1 MLIRVNMLGFTEYS
15 NIWLSLNTKG
25 RKNAMCKGH
34 KGKSATQ
41 NGKILGIQKKEIKE
55 GSIARYKRNE
65 GRNYTKISKEI
76 IGREAKK

>member
-1 MLIRVNMLGFTEYS
+1 
-15 NIWLSLNTKG
+15 
-25 RKNAMCKGH
+25 MCKGH